1 MAAVR
6 FHLALSTN
14 EYHHGP
20 AHFEA
25 VTICCNC
32 DSVQLYVTRSNQ
44 RALMQRAK
52 GLLRAILPWPALA
65 WCEAL
70 YFTQFGEI
78 ELRLVKHLCRP
89 GQDSI
94 DVGANIGTYL
104 HAMKRH
110 SRHVYAFEPVPW
122 LAPLLAKKFGRRIVV
137 ANVALSG
144 EAKTAPLHIPLVDG
158 EPVTGLSTLSPEL
171 AATEA
176 PYREILVE
184 TQPLDQIYGG
194 DVGFIKIDVEGHEDR
209 VLDGARQTIAR
220 CQPRVLVE
228 AEERHA
234 PGSVGRVHAF
244 FRRLGYRGYFVFR
257 RRLRP
262 IEGFDPTTMQRPE
275 DIADYTL
282 GASRSR
288 FERYVN
294 NFLFLPPEEPDTT
307 LTQLE
312 AALTTTVALATTSFW
327 PWSPRP
333 KEPEE
338 ESPVTALVADETSAI
353 D

>member
-1 MAAVR
+1 
-6 FHLALSTN
+6 
-14 EYHHGP
+14 
-20 AHFEA
+20 
-25 VTICCNC
+25 
-32 DSVQLYVTRSNQ
+32 
-44 RALMQRAK
+44 MQWAK
-52 GLLRAILPWPALA
+52 GLLRGILPWPVVA
-65 WCEAL
+65 WCEGL
-70 YFTQFGEI
+70 YFAQFGEI

-144 EAKTAPLHIPLVDG
+144 EAKTAPLHIPVVDG

-171 AATEA
+171 AATEV
-176 PYREILVE
+176 PYREVLVE
-184 TQPLDQIYGG
+184 TRPLDQIYGG

-209 VLDGARQTIAR
+209 VLDGAQQTIVR

-234 PGSVGRVHAF
+234 PGSVRRVHAF
-244 FRRLGYRGYFVFR
+244 FRQLGYRGYFVLR
-257 RRLRP
+257 RRLQP

-275 DIADYTL
+275 DIAAYTL

-288 FERYVN
+288 FDRYVN
-294 NFLFLPPEEPDTT
+294 NFLFLPAAEPTTT

-312 AALTTTVALATTSFW
+312 AALTRPTALAMASFW
-327 PWSPRP
+327 PWTPRNP
-333 KEPEE
+333 KAPEG
-338 ESPVTALVADETSAI
+338 ESAALGLAVDETSLT
-353 D
+353 DRP